1 MLGYQEFQRI
11 TRRHSL
17 KRSGDM
23 MICYVP
29 RIFAQRLPHAAA
41 IVNHFV
47 QLLIGQMIRI

>member
-1 MLGYQEFQRI
+1 GVQRI